1 MNIVSV
7 FEWFAEDSA
16 ASAVEHTD
24 EQQQSMW
31 MKLADQWAAAARL
44 IPILTLDNPRLP
56 NRGGR

>member
-16 ASAVEHTD
+16 ASAVEHT
-24 EQQQSMW
+24 EQQAMW

-44 IPILTLDNPRLP
+44 SRDQAERLAS
-56 NRGGR
+56 